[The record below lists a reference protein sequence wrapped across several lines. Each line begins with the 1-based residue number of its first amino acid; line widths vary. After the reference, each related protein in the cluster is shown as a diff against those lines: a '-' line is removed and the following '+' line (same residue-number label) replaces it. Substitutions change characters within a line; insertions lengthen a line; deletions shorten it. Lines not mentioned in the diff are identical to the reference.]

1 MANRVGFADKKK
13 GLDPTMTEEE
23 ARVKIAELVKVLNA
37 HNYQY
42 YVQSMPSISDY
53 EFDIKLKELEALENE
68 FPQFSDENSPT
79 KRVGSDIVKS
89 FSTVVHRFP
98 MVSLSNSYSKEELM
112 DFDKRVRKAI
122 DEEIEY
128 VLELK
133 YDGVAIGVTYKNGK
147 LFQAVTR
154 GDGVQGDDVTANVRT
169 IKTIPL
175 YLEGND
181 FPDDFEM
188 RGEVLLPLEQF
199 QRINA
204 EREEIGEEPYANPR
218 NTASGTLKM
227 KDSRVVS
234 QRNLD
239 CFIYAFAADQI
250 PFVNHYQS
258 LIKATEWGFKTP
270 DPKKKMIE
278 KAKSI
283 NEIMDFVDYWDK
295 ARKHLD
301 FDIDGIVIKVN
312 SYVQQ
317 EDLGFTA
324 KAPRWAISYKFKAE
338 QVSTV
343 LQSVTYQVGRT
354 GAITPVANLKPVLLA
369 GTTVKRASLHNA
381 DQISKLGLH
390 ISDHVFV
397 EKGGEIIPKILG
409 VDLNKRDLN
418 SKKVEFIEQCPECA
432 TALVRKE
439 GEAHHYCPNEDGCP
453 PQITGRIEHFISR
466 KAMNIDGLGS
476 ESIEQFYQ
484 AGLVNNITDL
494 YSLKKSDILPLERMA
509 EKSAQNIIDG
519 ISASVN
525 VPFHRVLF
533 ALGIRYVGET
543 VAKKLAGHYKTI
555 DALMR
560 AEYDSLISV
569 DEIGERIAE
578 SVIDYFSNE
587 IHRDWIEKLKK
598 AGIQFEIE
606 AIDETSVQT
615 LTGFKFVVSGVFPNF
630 SRDEIKLLIE
640 KHGGQILSGVSKKTD
655 YLVAGEKMGP
665 SKLEKAHK
673 LGVSII
679 SEGDLKNMIEEKNDI
694 N

>member
-1 MANRVGFADKKK
+1 
-13 GLDPTMTEEE
+13 MTEAK
-23 ARVKIAELVKVLNA
+23 ARTKIASLVAEINA
-37 HNYQY
+37 HNYKY
-42 YVQSMPSISDY
+42 YVQSMPLISDY
-53 EFDIKLKELEALENE
+53 DFDIKLKELEKLEAE
-68 FPQFSDENSPT
+68 FPQFIDENSPT
-79 KRVGSDIVKS
+79 KRVGSDLVKS
-89 FSTVVHRFP
+89 FNTIVHRFP
-98 MVSLSNSYSKEELM
+98 MVSLSNSYSKDELE
-112 DFDKRVRKAI
+112 DFDKRVKKLVG
-122 DEEIEY
+122 DEVEY

-169 IKTIPL
+169 IRTMPL
-175 YLEGND
+175 YLQGND

-188 RGEVLLPLEQF
+188 RGEVFLPLDQF
-199 QRINA
+199 RRINA
-204 EREEIGEEPYANPR
+204 EREDIGEEAYANPR

-234 QRNLD
+234 QRRLD
-239 CFIYAFAADQI
+239 CFMYAFAADQI
-250 PFVNHYQS
+250 PFENHHQS
-258 LIKATEWGFKTP
+258 IIKASDWGFKTP
-270 DPKKKMIE
+270 DPKRQMII

-283 NEIMDFVDYWDK
+283 EEIMDFVDYWEETREK
-295 ARKHLD
+295 LD
-301 FDIDGIVIKVN
+301 FEIDGIVIKIN
-312 SYVQQ
+312 SYAQQ
-317 EDLGFTA
+317 DELGFTA

-343 LQSVTYQVGRT
+343 LQSVIYQVGRT

-381 DQISKLGLH
+381 DQIAKLDLH

-409 VDLNKRDLN
+409 VDMKMRNKN
-418 SKKVEFIEQCPECA
+418 SNRVEFIVQCPECE
-432 TALVRKE
+432 TVLIRKE

-476 ESIEQFYQ
+476 ETIEQFFKS
-484 AGLVNNITDL
+484 GLVNNITDL
-494 YSLKKSDILPLERMA
+494 YTLSKADILPLERMA

-519 ISASVN
+519 ISDSVN
-525 VPFHRVLF
+525 IPFHRVLF

-543 VAKKLAGHYKTI
+543 VAKKLAGHFKTI
-555 DALMR
+555 NALIEADFDAL
-560 AEYDSLISV
+560 IGV

-578 SVIDYFSNE
+578 SVIEYFSNE
-587 IHRDWIEKLKK
+587 THRQWIDNLKF
-598 AGIQFEIE
+598 AGLQFEIE
-606 AIDETSVQT
+606 SKDEEGVQT
-615 LTGFKFVVSGVFPNF
+615 LTGLKFVVSGVFSNF
-630 SRDEIKLLIE
+630 SRDEIKSLIE
-640 KHGGQILSGVSKKTD
+640 LHGGQILSGVSKKTD

-673 LGVSII
+673 LGVTII
-679 SEGDLKNMIEEKNDI
+679 SEEELEKLI
-694 N
+694 AE